1 LYSKEAAESQKHD
14 LQNKLNSEPHMQAK
28 SDRDF
33 AKTDN
38 YDDDFD
44 YDIEE
49 ELPEAEE

>member
-1 LYSKEAAESQKHD
+1 
-14 LQNKLNSEPHMQAK
+14 MQAK